1 MKIKMFSFLIIVM
14 AFSSCIKK
22 SVEGVVLSDATTFEK
37 KMSAPNV
44 QLIDV
49 RTPEE
54 FAEGHLPKAVNID
67 VTSDDFETR
76 VTSLDKEQPVMVYCK
91 MGGRSAKAAEK
102 LNVKIYLPEDH
113 LCGSEFSENV
123 TPVVVNSAD
132 IPDGLMGLD
141 IGEHSAKVF
150 KNVIE
155 NACKFSPDQKC
166 DVRIWFA
173 DKQIQVKITDEG
185 IGIAAQELPHIFE
198 PFYRSETS
206 RQEKGHGIGLFLT
219 QKIILLHNAKITVL
233 SEGNETIFAV
243 IFDIV

>member
-67 VTSDDFETR
+67 VNSDDFETK

-102 LNVKIYLPEDH
+102 LKEL
-113 LCGSEFSENV
+113 G
-123 TPVVVNSAD
+123 
-132 IPDGLMGLD
+132 
-141 IGEHSAKVF
+141 F
-150 KNVIE
+150 KN
-155 NACKFSPDQKC
+155 
-166 DVRIWFA
+166 
-173 DKQIQVKITDEG
+173 ITDLDGGFSNWSNENKP
-185 IGIAAQELPHIFE
+185 I
-198 PFYRSETS
+198 
-206 RQEKGHGIGLFLT
+206 EK
-219 QKIILLHNAKITVL
+219 
-233 SEGNETIFAV
+233 
-243 IFDIV
+243 